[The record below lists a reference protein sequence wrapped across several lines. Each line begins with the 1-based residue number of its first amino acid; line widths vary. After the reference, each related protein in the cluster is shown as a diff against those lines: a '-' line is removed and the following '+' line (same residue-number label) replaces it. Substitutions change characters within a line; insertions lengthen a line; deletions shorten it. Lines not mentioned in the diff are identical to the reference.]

1 MLGVFE
7 ILILIQLIAWIAA
20 VVGVMRDS
28 SMKGNARLLW
38 LLAIFIFPFVGVV
51 AYFLF
56 GRRRTSN
63 RRSDDIS
70 PMDIHHATP
79 DQGSTDDFSGTSH
92 D

>member
-1 MLGVFE
+1 MLGMFE

-20 VVGVMRDS
+20 VVGIVRDS

-38 LLAIFIFPFVGVV
+38 LLAIFIFPLAGVA

-56 GRRRTSN
+56 GRKSTSR
-63 RRSDDIS
+63 RRSDDMM
-70 PMDIHHATP
+70 PMDVHNVP
-79 DQGSTDDFSGTSH
+79 FDPGSTDDFSSTHH

>member
-20 VVGVMRDS
+20 VVGIMKDS

-56 GRRRTSN
+56 GRKPTSR
-63 RRSDDIS
+63 RRSDDVM
-70 PMDIHHATP
+70 PMDVHHVSH
-79 DQGSTDDFSGTSH
+79 DQGSTDDFSGTHH